1 MLQVVLFISGQ
12 EIVIL
17 ALAVLIL
24 FGSKKIPE
32 MARGLG
38 KGMREFRKAAD
49 DTSTEGV
56 ADGDHDGRGIGPA
69 LQHPSLIQGLPVL
82 TLLASTV
89 LGYHKRPCDANL
101 RVCREQLGQMAKGV
115 GLHQTIHVGVEDQIA
130 IERRQHGVDLGDLAC
145 YTSLD
150 QPHIGVVPDR

>member
-1 MLQVVLFISGQ
+1 MFQVVLFISGQ

-49 DTSTEGV
+49 DIKRELNQSAPDIKSGLE
-56 ADGDHDGRGIGPA
+56 DIGRDIKDSA
-69 LQHPSLIQGLPVL
+69 EEL
-82 TLLASTV
+82 
-89 LGYHKRPCDANL
+89 KNDFN
-101 RVCREQLGQMAKGV
+101 KFK
-115 GLHQTIHVGVEDQIA
+115 D
-130 IERRQHGVDLGDLAC
+130 DLD
-145 YTSLD
+145 
-150 QPHIGVVPDR
+150 

>member
-49 DTSTEGV
+49 DIKRELNQSAPDIKSGLE
-56 ADGDHDGRGIGPA
+56 DIGKDIKDSA
-69 LQHPSLIQGLPVL
+69 QELKNDFNKFKDDI
-82 TLLASTV
+82 
-89 LGYHKRPCDANL
+89 D
-101 RVCREQLGQMAKGV
+101 
-115 GLHQTIHVGVEDQIA
+115 
-130 IERRQHGVDLGDLAC
+130 
-145 YTSLD
+145 
-150 QPHIGVVPDR
+150 

>member
-49 DTSTEGV
+49 DIKRELNQSAPDIKSGLE
-56 ADGDHDGRGIGPA
+56 DIGKDIKDSA
-69 LQHPSLIQGLPVL
+69 QEL
-82 TLLASTV
+82 
-89 LGYHKRPCDANL
+89 KNDFN
-101 RVCREQLGQMAKGV
+101 KFK
-115 GLHQTIHVGVEDQIA
+115 D
-130 IERRQHGVDLGDLAC
+130 DLD
-145 YTSLD
+145 
-150 QPHIGVVPDR
+150 

>member
-1 MLQVVLFISGQ
+1 MFQVVLFISGQ

-49 DTSTEGV
+49 DIKRELNQSAPDIKSGLN
-56 ADGDHDGRGIGPA
+56 DIGKNIKESSEE
-69 LQHPSLIQGLPVL
+69 LMDDF
-82 TLLASTV
+82 
-89 LGYHKRPCDANL
+89 KKFKD
-101 RVCREQLGQMAKGV
+101 
-115 GLHQTIHVGVEDQIA
+115 
-130 IERRQHGVDLGDLAC
+130 DLD
-145 YTSLD
+145 
-150 QPHIGVVPDR
+150 

>member
-17 ALAVLIL
+17 GLAVLLL

-49 DTSTEGV
+49 DIKRELNDSAPDIKSEL
-56 ADGDHDGRGIGPA
+56 DDIGKNIK
-69 LQHPSLIQGLPVL
+69 S
-82 TLLASTV
+82 STV
-89 LGYHKRPCDANL
+89 SFRSDP
-101 RVCREQLGQMAKGV
+101 Q
-115 GLHQTIHVGVEDQIA
+115 
-130 IERRQHGVDLGDLAC
+130 
-145 YTSLD
+145 SLVYFV
-150 QPHIGVVPDR
+150 ISF